1 MRHIRWIV
9 LAVFLII
16 VTLVAGSFLIR
27 PSSEPSSNADKFGV
41 CLHLSDFNAET
52 EAAMV
57 DLEAKWVRIDWI
69 IGEMGQL
76 LDRMSNDGIN
86 VLAIIDHNTMN
97 HQAFTLEE

>member
-1 MRHIRWIV
+1 MRHISLIV

-27 PSSEPSSNADKFGV
+27 PYSEPSSNADKFGV
-41 CLHLSDFNAET
+41 CLQLSDFNAET

-69 IGEMGQL
+69 IGEMGQF

-86 VLAIIDHNTMN
+86 VLSIIDHNTMN
-97 HQAFTLEE
+97 HQAFTLED